1 MTPGVPCRA
10 PGSSCS
16 SRSSCA
22 AAPWTIAGS
31 PNSTS
36 VAPPPSGS
44 PSARERRSS
53 RSSGCS
59 TTWRAA
65 APRNT
70 GPPMASTPRRPATP
84 PSRNSGV
91 ARRSSDLLPVRAFTL
106 GLLTFAARLAAQ
118 DAPLEAFRDNIAAIH
133 ARDRAAYLSH
143 YLHTPALAP
152 VGPDGLHQ
160 GYEEFAQGAGAGW
173 PDTLVATHFRVVP
186 LTPDVAYGVYRYRVV
201 DSSGSA
207 RGVSERV
214 LVRTPDGW
222 KVAVTT
228 AFPTP
233 DAAPPPIAIVG
244 ATLVDG
250 TGAPA
255 LRNAVV
261 IMREGRIACAGRR
274 AACPVPA
281 DADTV
286 GAAGKWII
294 PGLIDTHVHFSQT
307 GWVDGRPDAL
317 DLRDRYPYAQV
328 EADLHAQPERLYR
341 SYLCSG
347 VTSVF
352 DVGGYPWTLE
362 LQERTARSTTAPRVV
377 AAGPLLSTIDFWLNL
392 PDQRQFIY
400 MADDATVRAAV
411 QAHKAWGAAAIKV
424 WYIMPP
430 QPPDTSRVS
439 ALVHAAGNEAR
450 KVGLPLIVHAT
461 GLWEAKD
468 AVRAGARV
476 LVHSVW
482 SAPVDDEFLTLV
494 RRQGT
499 IYVPTL
505 TVPDGYRQVA
515 ARRFER
521 DRQPLA
527 CVDPATRVK
536 ALATDTVARAQRLS
550 AAAVDERAARTA
562 RNLAQGLANLK
573 RVHDAGI
580 PVAFGTDAGNP
591 LTLHGASVFMELEAM
606 QAAGLAPRDVL
617 ISATRTA
624 AIASGLDSTGTV
636 AAGSVADLVVLDAD
650 PLADVRN
657 VRRIALV
664 VRRGEIYTRREL
676 EYR

>member
-1 MTPGVPCRA
+1 M
-10 PGSSCS
+10 
-16 SRSSCA
+16 SRS
-22 AAPWTIAGS
+22 TVV
-31 PNSTS
+31 T
-36 VAPPPSGS
+36 
-44 PSARERRSS
+44 
-53 RSSGCS
+53 
-59 TTWRAA
+59 
-65 APRNT
+65 
-70 GPPMASTPRRPATP
+70 
-84 PSRNSGV
+84 
-91 ARRSSDLLPVRAFTL
+91 LLVT
-106 GLLTFAARLAAQ
+106 AARLAAQ
-118 DAPLEAFRDNIAAIH
+118 DTPLDAFRANIAAIH
-133 ARDRAAYLSH
+133 ARDRAAYLSR
-143 YLHTPALAP
+143 YLHTPALAR
-152 VGPDGLHQ
+152 VGPDGLRQ
-160 GYEEFAQGAGAGW
+160 GYDDFARGTDAGW
-173 PDTLVATHFRVVP
+173 PDTLVTTHLRIVP
-186 LTPDVAYGVYRYRVV
+186 VSPDVAYGVYRYRVV

-214 LVRTPDGW
+214 FVRTPAGW

-233 DAAPPPIAIVG
+233 SAAPPATALLG
-244 ATLVDG
+244 ATLVDPA
-250 TGAPA
+250 GASPV
-255 LRNAVV
+255 RDAVV
-261 IMREGRIACAGRR
+261 VLRDGRIACAGSR
-274 AACPVPA
+274 AACPLPA

-286 GAAGKWII
+286 NAAGKWII

-317 DLRDRYPYAQV
+317 DLRDRYPYEQV
-328 EADLHAQPERLYR
+328 EAELHARPERFYR

-362 LQERTARSTTAPRVV
+362 LQQRTARSTTAPRVV

-400 MADDATVRAAV
+400 MADEATVRAAV
-411 QAHKAWGAAAIKV
+411 RAHTAWGAAAIKV

-468 AVRAGARV
+468 AMQAGARV

-482 SAPVDDEFLTLV
+482 SGPVDEEFLTLA

-536 ALATDTVARAQRLS
+536 ALATDTVASPQRLS
-550 AAAVDERAARTA
+550 DSVVAARTARTA
-562 RNLAQGLANLK
+562 RNLAQAQANLK

-580 PVAFGTDAGNP
+580 PIALGTDAGNP

-606 QAAGLAPRDVL
+606 QASGLAPRDVL
-617 ISATRTA
+617 VAATAHA
-624 AIASGLDSTGTV
+624 ARALGLDSTGTV
-636 AAGSVADLVVLDAD
+636 AAGATADLVVLDAD
-650 PLADVRN
+650 PLSDIRN
-657 VRRIALV
+657 VRQIALV
-664 VRRGEIYTRREL
+664 VRRGEVYTRHEL
-676 EYR
+676 EY

>member
-1 MTPGVPCRA
+1 M
-10 PGSSCS
+10 
-16 SRSSCA
+16 SRS
-22 AAPWTIAGS
+22 TVV
-31 PNSTS
+31 T
-36 VAPPPSGS
+36 
-44 PSARERRSS
+44 
-53 RSSGCS
+53 
-59 TTWRAA
+59 
-65 APRNT
+65 
-70 GPPMASTPRRPATP
+70 
-84 PSRNSGV
+84 
-91 ARRSSDLLPVRAFTL
+91 LLVT
-106 GLLTFAARLAAQ
+106 AARLAAQ
-118 DAPLEAFRDNIAAIH
+118 NTPLDAFRGNIAAIH
-133 ARDRAAYLSH
+133 SRNRAAYLSH
-143 YLHTPALAP
+143 YLHTAALAR
-152 VGPDGLHQ
+152 VGPDGLRQ
-160 GYEEFAQGAGAGW
+160 GYDSFAAGVGASW
-173 PDTLVATHFRVVP
+173 PDTLIAAQFRIVP
-186 LTPDVAYGVYRYRVV
+186 VTPDVAYGAYRYRVV
-201 DSSGSA
+201 DSSGSV

-214 LVRTPDGW
+214 FVRTPDGW
-222 KVAVTT
+222 KIAVTT

-233 DAAPPPIAIVG
+233 NVAPPATALLG
-244 ATLVDG
+244 ATLVDPAAG
-250 TGAPA
+250 GPVQGAVIV
-255 LRNAVV
+255 LRD
-261 IMREGRIACAGRR
+261 GRIACAGSR

-286 GAAGKWII
+286 NAAGKWII

-317 DLRDRYPYAQV
+317 DLRDRYPYEQV
-328 EADLHAQPERLYR
+328 EAELHARPERFYR

-362 LQERTARSTTAPRVV
+362 LQQRTARSTTAPRVV

-482 SAPVDDEFLTLV
+482 SGPVDDEFLALA
-494 RRQGT
+494 RRGGT

-521 DRQPLA
+521 DLQP
-527 CVDPATRVK
+527 
-536 ALATDTVARAQRLS
+536 
-550 AAAVDERAARTA
+550 
-562 RNLAQGLANLK
+562 
-573 RVHDAGI
+573 
-580 PVAFGTDAGNP
+580 
-591 LTLHGASVFMELEAM
+591 
-606 QAAGLAPRDVL
+606 
-617 ISATRTA
+617 
-624 AIASGLDSTGTV
+624 
-636 AAGSVADLVVLDAD
+636 
-650 PLADVRN
+650 
-657 VRRIALV
+657 
-664 VRRGEIYTRREL
+664 
-676 EYR
+676 

>member
-1 MTPGVPCRA
+1 MGRWWVASSAWRSTRSITSGTETPMHRCTLV
-10 PGSSCS
+10 SLLVT
-16 SRSSCA
+16 
-22 AAPWTIAGS
+22 AAPLS
-31 PNSTS
+31 PL
-36 VAPPPSGS
+36 VAQ
-44 PSARERRSS
+44 
-53 RSSGCS
+53 
-59 TTWRAA
+59 
-65 APRNT
+65 NT
-70 GPPMASTPRRPATP
+70 
-84 PSRNSGV
+84 
-91 ARRSSDLLPVRAFTL
+91 
-106 GLLTFAARLAAQ
+106 
-118 DAPLEAFRDNIAAIH
+118 PLEAFRGNIAAIH

-143 YLHTPALAP
+143 YLHTPALAR
-152 VGPDGLHQ
+152 VGPDGLRQ
-160 GYEEFAQGAGAGW
+160 GYEDFANGRDAGW
-173 PDTLVATHFRVVP
+173 PDTLVATHLRIVP
-186 LTPDVAYGVYRYRVV
+186 LSPDVAYGVYRYRVV

-214 LVRTPDGW
+214 FLRTPAGW

-233 DAAPPPIAIVG
+233 SIAPPPTALLG
-244 ATLVDG
+244 ATLVD
-250 TGAPA
+250 PA
-255 LRNAVV
+255 AAGPLRDAVV
-261 IMREGRIACAGRR
+261 VLRDGRIACAGSR

-281 DADTV
+281 DADSV
-286 GAAGKWII
+286 NAAGKWII

-317 DLRDRYPYAQV
+317 DLRDRYPYEQV
-328 EADLHAQPERLYR
+328 EAELHARPDRFYR

-362 LQERTARSTTAPRVV
+362 LQQGTARSTTAPRVV

-400 MADDATVRAAV
+400 MADEATVRAAV
-411 QAHKAWGAAAIKV
+411 RAHKAWGAAAIKV

-430 QPPDTSRVS
+430 QPPDTARMS
-439 ALVHAAGNEAR
+439 ALVHAAGDEAR

-482 SAPVDDEFLTLV
+482 SGPVDEEFLTLAQ
-494 RRQGT
+494 RRGT

-515 ARRFER
+515 ARRF
-521 DRQPLA
+521 DGDLQPLA
-527 CVDPATRVK
+527 CVDPATRSK

-550 AAAVDERAARTA
+550 SAVVTERASRTA

-573 RVHDAGI
+573 RVHDAAI
-580 PVAFGTDAGNP
+580 PVALGTDAGNP

-606 QAAGLAPRDVL
+606 QSAGLTPADVL
-617 ISATRTA
+617 LAATRTA
-624 AIASGLDSTGTV
+624 GLASGLDSTGTL

-650 PLADVRN
+650 PLADIRN

>member
-1 MTPGVPCRA
+1 MARLALATLLV
-10 PGSSCS
+10 
-16 SRSSCA
+16 
-22 AAPWTIAGS
+22 AAP
-31 PNSTS
+31 
-36 VAPPPSGS
+36 
-44 PSARERRSS
+44 
-53 RSSGCS
+53 
-59 TTWRAA
+59 
-65 APRNT
+65 
-70 GPPMASTPRRPATP
+70 
-84 PSRNSGV
+84 
-91 ARRSSDLLPVRAFTL
+91 
-106 GLLTFAARLAAQ
+106 LAAQ
-118 DAPLEAFRDNIAAIH
+118 DTPLDAFRGNLAAIH

-143 YLHTPALAP
+143 YLHTPALTR
-152 VGPDGLHQ
+152 VGADGVHQ
-160 GYEEFAQGAGAGW
+160 GYDDFARGAGDGW
-173 PDTLVATHFRVVP
+173 PDTLVATHLRVVP
-186 LTPDVAYGVYRYRVV
+186 LSPDVAYGAYRYRVV

-214 LVRTPDGW
+214 FIRTPSGW

-228 AFPTP
+228 AFPTRNV
-233 DAAPPPIAIVG
+233 DPPPMALVG

-250 TGAPA
+250 TGAAPVGD
-255 LRNAVV
+255 AVV
-261 IMREGRIACAGRR
+261 VMRDGRIACAGSR

-281 DADTV
+281 DADSV
-286 GAAGKWII
+286 NAAGKWII

-362 LQERTARSTTAPRVV
+362 LQERTSRSTTAPRVV

-400 MADDATVRAAV
+400 MSDEAAVRAAV
-411 QAHKAWGAAAIKV
+411 RAHKAWGAAAIKV

-430 QPPDTSRVS
+430 QPPDTARVS
-439 ALVHAAGNEAR
+439 ALVHAAGDEAR

-505 TVPDGYRQVA
+505 TVPDGYRQVS

-580 PVAFGTDAGNP
+580 PVALGTDAGNP

>member
-1 MTPGVPCRA
+1 MARLALATLLV
-10 PGSSCS
+10 
-16 SRSSCA
+16 
-22 AAPWTIAGS
+22 AAP
-31 PNSTS
+31 
-36 VAPPPSGS
+36 
-44 PSARERRSS
+44 
-53 RSSGCS
+53 
-59 TTWRAA
+59 
-65 APRNT
+65 
-70 GPPMASTPRRPATP
+70 
-84 PSRNSGV
+84 
-91 ARRSSDLLPVRAFTL
+91 
-106 GLLTFAARLAAQ
+106 LAAQ
-118 DAPLEAFRDNIAAIH
+118 DTPLDAFRGNLAAIH

-143 YLHTPALAP
+143 YLHTPALTR
-152 VGPDGLHQ
+152 VGADGVHQ
-160 GYEEFAQGAGAGW
+160 GYDDFARGAGDGW
-173 PDTLVATHFRVVP
+173 PDTLVATHLRVVP
-186 LTPDVAYGVYRYRVV
+186 LSPDVAYGAYRYRVV

-214 LVRTPDGW
+214 FIRTPSGW

-228 AFPTP
+228 AFPTRNV
-233 DAAPPPIAIVG
+233 DPPPMALVG

-250 TGAPA
+250 TGAAPVGD
-255 LRNAVV
+255 AVV
-261 IMREGRIACAGRR
+261 VMRDGRIACAGSR

-281 DADTV
+281 DADSV
-286 GAAGKWII
+286 NAAGKWII

-400 MADDATVRAAV
+400 MSDEAAVRAAV
-411 QAHKAWGAAAIKV
+411 RAHQAWGAAAIKV

-430 QPPDTSRVS
+430 QPPDTARVS
-439 ALVHAAGNEAR
+439 ALVHAAGDEAR

-580 PVAFGTDAGNP
+580 PVALGTDAGNP